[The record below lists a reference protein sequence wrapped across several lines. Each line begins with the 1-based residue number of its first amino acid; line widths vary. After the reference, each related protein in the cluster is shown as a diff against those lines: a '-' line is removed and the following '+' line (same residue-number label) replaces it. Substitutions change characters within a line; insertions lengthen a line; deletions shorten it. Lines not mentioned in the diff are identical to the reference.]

1 MRDNVG
7 APRIFTAFALSYVMC
22 IKCIWIK
29 TVEIRIER
37 DPGTERCTFVKVDFN
52 KQTCLPVWLPLIVH
66 TFMYSLQ
73 KKTERKEKHTKNY
86 FSLWCRRVGG
96 GGIIWG
102 FRANIAPLFN
112 CGVFLLVGGNVAN
125 IFVVNWFL
133 QCYRCG
139 SLIHNVFCYGHT
151 SFGFANGV
159 SEKLLVVDLLM
170 YKVAITGFSHANLM
184 WSFLLIVSIKW

>member
-1 MRDNVG
+1 MHFCEGRFQQANMS
-7 APRIFTAFALSYVMC
+7 PRLATAHCTHIYVF
-22 IKCIWIK
+22 IA
-29 TVEIRIER
+29 
-37 DPGTERCTFVKVDFN
+37 
-52 KQTCLPVWLPLIVH
+52 
-66 TFMYSLQ
+66 
-73 KKTERKEKHTKNY
+73 KKNRKEGKAHEKL
-86 FSLWCRRVGG
+86 FFVVMSESWGG

-184 WSFLLIVSIKW
+184 